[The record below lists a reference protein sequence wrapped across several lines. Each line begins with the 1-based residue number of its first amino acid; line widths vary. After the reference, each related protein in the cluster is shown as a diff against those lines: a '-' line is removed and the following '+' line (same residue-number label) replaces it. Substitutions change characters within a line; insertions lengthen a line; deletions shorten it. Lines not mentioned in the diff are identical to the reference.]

1 MLQRARF
8 DVREKI
14 WICPIA
20 SPCLRSRLALGVEAT
35 ESHLQAA
42 NMAENRISG
51 LLDLDDTVN
60 IMVRMLSGM

>member
-1 MLQRARF
+1 
-8 DVREKI
+8 
-14 WICPIA
+14 
-20 SPCLRSRLALGVEAT
+20 
-35 ESHLQAA
+35 LQAA